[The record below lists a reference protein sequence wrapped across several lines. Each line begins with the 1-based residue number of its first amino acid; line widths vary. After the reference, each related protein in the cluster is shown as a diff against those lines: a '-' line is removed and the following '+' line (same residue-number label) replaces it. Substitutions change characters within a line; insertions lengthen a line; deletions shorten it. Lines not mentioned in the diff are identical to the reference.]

1 MSKRYVLKFS
11 GLANGI
17 HEFEYTIDSDLFKEF
32 DCEEVLDA
40 DLFMKVV
47 LDKSEKQLV
56 LEFYIQ
62 GILKVNCDRCGD
74 EMDLNINFDKKLYVG
89 FGEEFEEQDI
99 DLYVIPFN
107 EYALDLAPFVYEYV
121 TLEKPMRCVHGETE
135 GNNQVCNK
143 EIIDILEKPV
153 EETEKETDS
162 RWDALKNLKF

>member
-1 MSKRYVLKFS
+1 
-11 GLANGI
+11 
-17 HEFEYTIDSDLFKEF
+17 
-32 DCEEVLDA
+32 
-40 DLFMKVV
+40 
-47 LDKSEKQLV
+47 
-56 LEFYIQ
+56 
-62 GILKVNCDRCGD
+62 
-74 EMDLNINFDKKLYVG
+74 MDLNINFDKKLYVE